1 VADHVRRGQPRG
13 ANISSTRF
21 GVDSHTGRA
30 NVGDLPAVLPN
41 GFSEENVI
49 A

>member
-1 VADHVRRGQPRG
+1 VSRGQLRR

-30 NVGDLPAVLPN
+30 NIGDLPAVLPD
-41 GFSEENVI
+41 GFSEEHVI